1 MCSHHLLDCI
11 SPADSNDGI
20 QGFRLLMCMPAL
32 VLIQLLC
39 CALDIDKF
47 VDCGEQEYGVGYVAS
62 IISLVW

>member
-1 MCSHHLLDCI
+1 
-11 SPADSNDGI
+11 
-20 QGFRLLMCMPAL
+20 MCMPAL

-39 CALDIDKF
+39 CASDIDKF